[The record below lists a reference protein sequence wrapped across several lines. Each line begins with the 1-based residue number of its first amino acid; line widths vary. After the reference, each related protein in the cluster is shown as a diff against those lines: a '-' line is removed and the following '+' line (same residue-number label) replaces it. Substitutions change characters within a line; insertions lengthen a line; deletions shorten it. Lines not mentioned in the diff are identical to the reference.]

1 SSISNT
7 LETKTGDHFCLKYLP
22 VSRTTSVF
30 SLDLVDK
37 TVAEG
42 GIESDEE
49 FIDDE

>member
-1 SSISNT
+1 MSNT
-7 LETKTGDHFCLKYLP
+7 LQTMSGAHFYLKYLP
-22 VSRTTSVF
+22 VSRITSVF

-42 GIESDEE
+42 GIELAEE